1 MCIFAIGNRQAALHC
16 IVFGQVFPANPMNQE
31 FHTVWLLLHLLLNLD
46 FVLLFRFNL
55 WSLLNFTL
63 KQNRALESSNRKW
76 RFLHLKSLMT
86 WMMHGEGGGSRLRN
100 FSWCSFWILTWL
112 IVPLIHPHPHGPMMI
127 RVLWKNIELINQ
139 MRSFS
144 ALPWSFESWR
154 VTYSEGRCN
163 WVVEMRDGMTGDLDT
178 GTWLMVTP
186 VTTLVISSLSANKAE
201 MSL

>member
-46 FVLLFRFNL
+46 FCFILLLRFNL

-127 RVLWKNIELINQ
+127 RVLCKNIELINQ
-139 MRSFS
+139 TRCGVFQPF
-144 ALPWSFESWR
+144 LEVLR
-154 VTYSEGRCN
+154 VDVWHIQKEDATGLLR
-163 WVVEMRDGMTGDLDT
+163 WEMG
-178 GTWLMVTP
+178 WQVT
-186 VTTLVISSLSANKAE
+186 
-201 MSL
+201 